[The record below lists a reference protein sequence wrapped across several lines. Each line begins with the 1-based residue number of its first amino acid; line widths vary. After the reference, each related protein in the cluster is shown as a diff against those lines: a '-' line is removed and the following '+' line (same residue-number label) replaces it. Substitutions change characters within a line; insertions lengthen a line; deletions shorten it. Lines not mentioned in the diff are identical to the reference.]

1 MAGLLELGA
10 WTEDP
15 SKEPGN
21 FGDPAGLNQYLDA
34 LIMRSTFPGVYRAL
48 GCKAGPTCRGFRYT
62 LEMRNRE
69 INNGRFAM
77 FAAIGIIAAN
87 VYTGKDAIEQFG
99 A

>member
-1 MAGLLELGA
+1 M
-10 WTEDP
+10 
-15 SKEPGN
+15 
-21 FGDPAGLNQYLDA
+21 F
-34 LIMRSTFPGVYRAL
+34 RAV
-48 GCKAGPTCRGFRYT
+48 AEQDVQFRYT

-99 A
+99 AWSKVMLQFLPELI